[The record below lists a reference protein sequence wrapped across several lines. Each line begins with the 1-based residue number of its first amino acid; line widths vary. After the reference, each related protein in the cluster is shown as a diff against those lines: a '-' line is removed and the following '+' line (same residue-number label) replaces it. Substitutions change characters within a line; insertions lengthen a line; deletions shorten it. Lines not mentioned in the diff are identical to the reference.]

1 MTSLLIWVL
10 SQPLVWA
17 VTGTLAGPFLFYR
30 GFRLLQLKRR
40 ISNVPRS
47 TIRAAAVGPVEVSGT
62 AMGPYTLVSPLN
74 QCDCLYYK
82 LVVESNPQGDL
93 KDKINELCAPLYIND
108 GTGTL
113 MVYPHGSELRL
124 KPSAK
129 RTDYFNLALMI
140 AARTRGEL
148 PEFSQEYTIKR
159 GDKIFVLG
167 TIQVNTSP
175 RKEPSSDP
183 DDCSRIGPGFLSAAE
198 ADLQRRDEFPLLSAF
213 APVGVPDTSRE
224 FDLNP
229 PVVMA
234 KANGP
239 FVISKDSQSDLLTK
253 LSWRSLVCIWGGPLA
268 ALWGLWELL
277 VVRPG
282 IVGSVLR

>member
-62 AMGPYTLVSPLN
+62 AMGPYTLVSPLS
-74 QCDCLYYK
+74 QCDCLYYR

-113 MVYPHGSELRL
+113 MIYPHGSELRL

-167 TIQVNTSP
+167 TIQVNTSA

-198 ADLQRRDEFPLLSAF
+198 ADLQRRDEFPLLTAF

-229 PVVMA
+229 PVVMV

-253 LSWRSLVCIWGGPLA
+253 LSWRSLVCIWGGPVA
-268 ALWGLWELL
+268 ALWGLWEIL

-282 IVGSVLR
+282 LLGTPVR

>member
-1 MTSLLIWVL
+1 MEFLIWIL
-10 SQPLVWA
+10 SQPLFWA
-17 VTGTLAGPFLFYR
+17 GTGILVGLYMFYR

-47 TIRAAAVGPVEVSGT
+47 TIRGAAVGPVEVSGT
-62 AMGPYTLVSPLN
+62 AMGPYTLVSPLS
-74 QCDCLYYK
+74 QSDCLYYR
-82 LVVESNPQGDL
+82 LVVESNPHGDL

-113 MVYPHGSELRL
+113 MIYPKGSELRL

-140 AARTRGEL
+140 AARTRTEA
-148 PEFSQEYTIKR
+148 PEFSQEYTIKP

-167 TIQVNTSP
+167 TIQVNTWP
-175 RKEPSSDP
+175 RKDPSSDP
-183 DDCSRIGPGFLSAAE
+183 DDCSRIGPGFLSAGE
-198 ADLQRRDEFPLLSAF
+198 ADLQRREAFPLLSAF
-213 APVGVPDTSRE
+213 APIGPPDKTKE

-229 PVVMA
+229 PVVMV
-234 KANGP
+234 KGNGP
-239 FVISKDSQSDLLTK
+239 FVISKDSESDLLTK
-253 LSWRSLVCIWGGPLA
+253 LSWRSLLCIWGGPIA
-268 ALWGLWELL
+268 ALWGLWEIL

-282 IVGSVLR
+282 LVR

>member
-1 MTSLLIWVL
+1 MTEFLIWIL
-10 SQPLVWA
+10 SQPLFWA
-17 VTGTLAGPFLFYR
+17 VTGILVGPYMFYR

-62 AMGPYTLVSPLN
+62 AMGPYTLVSPLS
-74 QCDCLYYK
+74 QCDCLYYR

-113 MVYPHGSELRL
+113 MIYPHGSELRL
-124 KPSAK
+124 KPSAR
-129 RTDYFNLALMI
+129 RTDYFNLALVI

-167 TIQVNTSP
+167 TVQVNNWP
-175 RKEPSSDP
+175 RKEPTSDP

-198 ADLQRRDEFPLLSAF
+198 ADLQRRDAFPLLSAF
-213 APVGVPDTSRE
+213 APVGKPDTSAE
-224 FDLNP
+224 FDMNP
-229 PVVMA
+229 PVVMV
-234 KANGP
+234 KGNGP

-253 LSWRSLVCIWGGPLA
+253 LSWRSLVCIWGGPVA
-268 ALWGLWELL
+268 ALWGLWEILVARPRLL
-277 VVRPG
+277 R
-282 IVGSVLR
+282 

>member
-1 MTSLLIWVL
+1 M
-10 SQPLVWA
+10 
-17 VTGTLAGPFLFYR
+17 FYR

-47 TIRAAAVGPVEVSGT
+47 TIRAAAIGPVEVSGT
-62 AMGPYTLVSPLN
+62 AMGPYTLVAPIS
-74 QCDCLYYK
+74 QCDCLYYRM
-82 LVVESNPQGDL
+82 VVESNPHGDL
-93 KDKINELCAPLYIND
+93 KNKINELCAPLYLND

-113 MVYPHGSELRL
+113 MIYPHGAELRL

-140 AARTRGEL
+140 MARTRTEA

-167 TIQVNTSP
+167 TIKVNTWP
-175 RKEPSSDP
+175 RKESTSEPN
-183 DDCSRIGPGFLSAAE
+183 DCSRIGPGFLSAAE
-198 ADLQRRDEFPLLSAF
+198 ADLQRRESFPLLSAF
-213 APVGVPDTSRE
+213 APIGAPDDLKN

-229 PVVMA
+229 PVVMV
-234 KANGP
+234 KGDGP
-239 FVISKDSQSDLLTK
+239 FVISKDSESDLLTK
-253 LSWRSLVCIWGGPLA
+253 LNWKSMVCIWGGPIA
-268 ALWGLWELL
+268 ALWGLWEIL

-282 IVGSVLR
+282 LLGALVR